1 MYMQDRISEE
11 ELMAREEDCRKAIKT
26 VSKAI
31 FMRIFVLVLLLWIFI
46 KTAMELWVIG
56 MIVFVLL
63 MTAGGM
69 LPLVTEWKKRRSELK
84 SILEQ
89 YE

>member
-1 MYMQDRISEE
+1 MQDRISED
-11 ELMAREEDCRKAIKT
+11 ELMSREEDCRKDMKT
-26 VSKAI
+26 VAKAI
-31 FMRIFVLVLLLWIFI
+31 FMRIFVLVLLLWIFT
-46 KTAMELWVIG
+46 KTAMELWVMG
-56 MIVFVLL
+56 MIAFVLL

-69 LPLVTEWKKRRSELK
+69 LPLLAEFKKRRAELK

>member
-1 MYMQDRISEE
+1 MQDRILED
-11 ELMAREEDCRKAIKT
+11 ELMSREEDCRKAIKT
-26 VSKAI
+26 VVKAI
-31 FMRIFVLVLLLWIFI
+31 FMRIFVLVLLLWIFT

-56 MIVFVLL
+56 MIAFVLL
-63 MTAGGM
+63 LTAGGM
-69 LPLVTEWKKRRSELK
+69 LPLLAEFKKRRAELK